1 MRPVDYLFPTMGA
14 MRDMGLC
21 PICGIAVN
29 PGDFRDVISL
39 KEFDI
44 SGMCQKCQDDF
55 FSDPFGQ

>member
-1 MRPVDYLFPTMGA
+1 MRPVDILFPEMGA

-21 PICGIAVN
+21 PHCGIAVN

-44 SGMCQKCQDDF
+44 SGMCQACQDDF
-55 FSDPFGQ
+55 FS